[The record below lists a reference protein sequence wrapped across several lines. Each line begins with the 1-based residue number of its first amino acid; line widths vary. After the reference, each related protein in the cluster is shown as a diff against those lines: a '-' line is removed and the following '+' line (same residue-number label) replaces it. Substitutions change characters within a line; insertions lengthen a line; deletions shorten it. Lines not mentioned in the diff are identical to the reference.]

1 MSDSDGK
8 VLTGLARSIDSLFL
22 AAGHPPAGSKAAAV
36 DDALADLN
44 TSNVDTDS
52 SLSDL
57 DTSLAGLEVSDG
69 HEDDGPDTVE
79 MEAIRLDGFDTHVG
93 GDEGSEEED
102 DPLPELE
109 VVEAPLS
116 APIDLDPAFDP
127 EPAAAD
133 GDAAV
138 TDGDA
143 AAPEPEAAAVD
154 METATA
160 DVEAAAERPTPMP
173 DVAAPESADDDFI
186 PTALDLAVDA
196 YLEGDRS
203 RADEIDT
210 LGREHMASKDVD
222 AVARSVERIVLA
234 AGLPKDEG
242 VYAVAESLMY
252 PLALDRVVRHM
263 GLERDE
269 AVRRDFYA
277 ICRSIGEPITPA
289 IRNELG
295 ETNTDRLAR
304 RIYCEALTEMG
315 DAGSSMIREMV
326 ESDNQFLVRNAV
338 SILGDHGGENAVELV
353 TSALGNPDRRVRRE
367 ALKALAKL
375 GDEKSGEVVIGFLED
390 PDEKVRL
397 AAAVACGEL
406 KVGRALR
413 PLVAMLDEEKDPD
426 KAILIIRALGHLGD
440 PGAVL
445 SLEKH
450 AVRTMFSRPRTDVR
464 IAAYRALHQI
474 GTPKTRQML
483 LGVAKDKDEDV
494 KDAVKKMLYG

>member
-8 VLTGLARSIDSLFL
+8 VLTGLARSIDDLFL
-22 AAGHPPAGSKAAAV
+22 NAGHPPRGSAPVAAPSVEDAG
-36 DDALADLN
+36 ALGLGAFDVAPLE
-44 TSNVDTDS
+44 SEAS
-52 SLSDL
+52 AL
-57 DTSLAGLEVSDG
+57 DFAEPDVPA
-69 HEDDGPDTVE
+69 DDGPDTVE
-79 MEAIRLDGFDTHVG
+79 MEAFTLDGFDTHVG
-93 GDEGSEEED
+93 GSDAS
-102 DPLPELE
+102 PEP
-109 VVEAPLS
+109 EAPPEDATASDESAASVDAEPAASLDVAPATPAEDAP
-116 APIDLDPAFDP
+116 API
-127 EPAAAD
+127 EPAAA
-133 GDAAV
+133 
-138 TDGDA
+138 
-143 AAPEPEAAAVD
+143 
-154 METATA
+154 A
-160 DVEAAAERPTPMP
+160 DDEEGFVPTP
-173 DVAAPESADDDFI
+173 
-186 PTALDLAVDA
+186 LDLAVDA
-196 YLEGDRS
+196 YLAGETA

-210 LGREHMASKDVD
+210 LGRECMASHDVEP
-222 AVARSVERIVLA
+222 VARSIERLTLA
-234 AGLPKDEG
+234 AGEPRDEAT
-242 VYAVAESLMY
+242 YAVAESLMY

-263 GLERDE
+263 GLERNE
-269 AVRRDFYA
+269 EKRRDFYT
-277 ICRSIGEPITPA
+277 ICRTIGAPITPA

-315 DAGSSMIREMV
+315 KPGRDMIEEMV

-338 SILGDHGGENAVELV
+338 SILGDHGGERAVEMV

-375 GDEKSGEVVIGFLED
+375 GDESSGEVVIGFLED

-406 KVGRALR
+406 KVQRSLR
-413 PLVAMLDEEKDPD
+413 PLVAMLDQTKDPD
-426 KAILIIRALGHLGD
+426 QAILIIRALGHLGD

-483 LGVAKDKDEDV
+483 LEVAKDKDEDV

>member
-8 VLTGLARSIDSLFL
+8 VLAGLARSIDRFFL
-22 AAGHPPAGSKAAAV
+22 DAGHPPLGSAPVPVADAPVAVEEPDEVVIDSGDAGALGLGAFGALDEVSEEMSLVEDEA
-36 DDALADLN
+36 DALVLEPAADDDD
-44 TSNVDTDS
+44 DT
-52 SLSDL
+52 
-57 DTSLAGLEVSDG
+57 A
-69 HEDDGPDTVE
+69 DTVE
-79 MEAIRLDGFDTHVG
+79 MEALTLDGFDTHVG
-93 GDEGSEEED
+93 GGDAVD
-102 DPLPELE
+102 LPELE
-109 VVEAPLS
+109 VVETPVVGEADAEAALDAEADVAPPPLPTDTVAS
-116 APIDLDPAFDP
+116 SHGSGVED
-127 EPAAAD
+127 AAD
-133 GDAAV
+133 G
-138 TDGDA
+138 
-143 AAPEPEAAAVD
+143 E
-154 METATA
+154 
-160 DVEAAAERPTPMP
+160 
-173 DVAAPESADDDFI
+173 DDDFV
-186 PTALDLAVDA
+186 PTPLDLAVDA
-196 YLEGDRS
+196 YLDGDTDK
-203 RADEIDT
+203 ADEIDT
-210 LGREHMASKDVD
+210 LGREHMASHDVE
-222 AVARSVERIVLA
+222 AVARSIERLVLA
-234 AGLPKDEG
+234 AGEPRDAAM
-242 VYAVAESLMY
+242 YAVAHSLMY

-269 AVRRDFYA
+269 NRRRDFYQ

-289 IRNELG
+289 IVNELG

-315 DAGSSMIREMV
+315 PAGRKTIREMV

-338 SILGDHGGENAVELV
+338 SILGDHGGDGAVEMV

-375 GDEKSGEVVIGFLED
+375 GDEASGEVVIGFLED

-406 KVGRALR
+406 NVGRALR
-413 PLVAMLDEEKDPD
+413 PLVTMLEETKDPD
-426 KAILIIRALGHLGD
+426 KAILLIRALGHLGD

-483 LGVAKDKDEDV
+483 LEVAKDKDEDV